1 MTAFAAARHE
11 IRRRLAALGEA
22 GRKRSPLLRRVPAL
36 DQLIEWAAR
45 VGYGALGFVYLSAGV
60 LTFLAAT
67 DRIRDAAGSKEATFW
82 LAEQPL
88 GRLWLVLL
96 GLGLLAFVQ
105 WCVLQSVFDADHA
118 GASWK
123 GLMKRAGQAAS
134 GFFHG
139 VLAVTA
145 FRLLEKGPV
154 DPGVVETA
162 ANQDKAAMVLSLP
175 FGDWLLIA
183 IGLGIITVGIGNI
196 VNGLREDFTQ
206 KLSCSAKVC
215 RRLAPL
221 AKAGNVARGLSFV
234 PLGVFVA
241 LGGLHSRASE
251 VRSFGAAL
259 DGLEAQ
265 PGGPW
270 ILAFTAVGLM
280 AFGAFSFIEA
290 RFRRIQ
296 PPSDLNPLT

>member
-1 MTAFAAARHE
+1 
-11 IRRRLAALGEA
+11 L
-22 GRKRSPLLRRVPAL
+22 KR
-36 DQLIEWAAR
+36 
-45 VGYGALGFVYLSAGV
+45 G
-60 LTFLAAT
+60 
-67 DRIRDAAGSKEATFW
+67 
-82 LAEQPL
+82 
-88 GRLWLVLL
+88 
-96 GLGLLAFVQ
+96 
-105 WCVLQSVFDADHA
+105 
-118 GASWK
+118 
-123 GLMKRAGQAAS
+123 GQAAN
-134 GFFHG
+134 GLFHG
-139 VLAVTA
+139 ILAVSA
-145 FRLLEKGPV
+145 FSLLDRGPV
-154 DPGVVETA
+154 DPNVVETA
-162 ANQDKAAMVLSLP
+162 TSQERAAMILSLP

-183 IGLGIITVGIGNI
+183 IGLGIVATGVGNV
-196 VNGLREDFTQ
+196 VNGLREDFTR

-221 AKAGNVARGLSFV
+221 AKAGNVARGVSLV

-270 ILAFTAVGLM
+270 ILAFTALGLM

-296 PPSDLNPLT
+296 PPRDLTL